1 MARSSVPPDF
11 IKLSHIAMDPNYLSM
26 FDDPINF
33 RRKQRS
39 AGYSVAAT
47 VVVVALVGI
56 VLLIIWQ
63 LSVPGNPAMV
73 DDESAMLLD
82 QQAQNTNQ
90 LGATTTDRDN
100 TMSATE
106 AETIR
111 TYTRTELTGIQE
123 RLEAEEDYDAAL
135 QELEDLEADLES
147 AYADTTGAMR
157 ENWDELRTQFDEL
170 EDSLRTSSADSLAML
185 ASLLESFEAEVR
197 VDEEE

>member
-1 MARSSVPPDF
+1 
-11 IKLSHIAMDPNYLSM
+11 MDPNYLSM

-33 RRKQRS
+33 KRKQRS

-56 VLLIIWQ
+56 VLLIVWQ
-63 LSVPGNPAMV
+63 LTVPGNPAMV
-73 DDESAMLLD
+73 GDEATMLVD
-82 QQAQNTNQ
+82 QQAQNNIVQQNATN
-90 LGATTTDRDN
+90 TDRDN

-106 AETIR
+106 AETVR
-111 TYTRTELTGIQE
+111 TYTRTELAGIQE
-123 RLEAEEDYDAAL
+123 RLEAEEDYEAAV

-170 EDSLRTSSADSLAML
+170 KDSLRTRSADSLAML